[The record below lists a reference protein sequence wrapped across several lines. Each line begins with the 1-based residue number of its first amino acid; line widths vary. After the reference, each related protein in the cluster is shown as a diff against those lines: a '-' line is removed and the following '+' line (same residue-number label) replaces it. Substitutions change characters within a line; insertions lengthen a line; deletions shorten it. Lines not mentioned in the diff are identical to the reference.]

1 VIKITGKILV
11 SIIMVL
17 LLTTLASAAVQISSD
32 SVKLNVDYST
42 FDNEDDS
49 TIRAATETFTISNTD
64 ATAAQVTITATFT
77 KNNYN
82 LVSTKTAT
90 IEPGASASF
99 SLDVDV
105 PHNLDS
111 GEQDI
116 GTITVS
122 VGGSARDTAV
132 LRQVT
137 ESMLVIDELTVDYRG
152 EKDSAQDDSF
162 DQEEDDV
169 SLAKDVLV
177 GTEMVFTFSM
187 RNLFDNDYDTRDG
200 KIDNIE
206 LMFDVD
212 DSDIYL
218 ESVED
223 TYDLDD
229 MKADE
234 DQDLKITFFIDPEA
248 DAGDYTF
255 TITLEGEDGKG
266 AKHKVEKEVKLDVI
280 RDDNDVRI
288 ITADVSPQTITLCE
302 KKFTLN
308 LEIENIGNDDQ
319 EYAGVAVYS
328 KELGIDENAEEIELN
343 SYDDSPYSWDKVF
356 TFNPQKLSTGKYF
369 IDVVTF
375 YDRDE
380 QSDLVRVPITVT
392 ACPKATAPVS
402 SNDAEDN
409 VADEE
414 NVVALDDEE
423 DTDDAPVV
431 ETKTT
436 TKTATAA
443 PTTGN
448 RPTVP
453 STVTTS
459 DIVRSIE
466 RGYSQEDF
474 IVGGIVIV
482 AILLFAMIALFV
494 AILIKK

>member
-1 VIKITGKILV
+1 
-11 SIIMVL
+11 MVL

-32 SVKLNVDYST
+32 SIKLNVDYST

-64 ATAAQVTITATFT
+64 ATAAQVTVTATFT
-77 KNNYN
+77 KSNYN
-82 LVSTKTAT
+82 LVSSKTGT

-137 ESMLVIDELTVDYRG
+137 ESMLVLDELTVDYRG

-162 DQEEDDV
+162 DQEEIDV

-177 GTEMVFTFSM
+177 GTEMVFTFSL
-187 RNLFDNDYDTRDG
+187 RNIFDNDYDSRDG
-200 KIDNIE
+200 KLDNIE
-206 LMFDVD
+206 LTFDVD
-212 DSDIYL
+212 DTDIYQ
-218 ESVED
+218 ETVED

-229 MKADE
+229 LKADE
-234 DQDLKITFFIDPEA
+234 EQDLKISFFIDREA

-266 AKHKVEKEVKLDVI
+266 AKHKIEKEVKMEVI

-288 ITADVSPQTITLCE
+288 IKADVSPETITLCE
-302 KKFTLN
+302 KKFTLD

-328 KELGIDENAEEIELN
+328 KELGIDENVDNIELK
-343 SYDDSPYSWDKVF
+343 SYDDNPYSWDKVF
-356 TFNPQKLSTGKYF
+356 SFNPSKLSTGKYF
-369 IDVVTF
+369 IDVVSF
-375 YDRDE
+375 YDNDE

-392 ACPKATAPVS
+392 ACPKATVPA
-402 SNDAEDN
+402 SNDDN
-409 VADEE
+409 AADEE
-414 NVVALDDEE
+414 DAVALDDEE
-423 DTDDAPVV
+423 NSDDAPVV
-431 ETKTT
+431 ETTKTT
-436 TKTATAA
+436 TKPTAAA

-448 RPTVP
+448 KPV
-453 STVTTS
+453 VAS